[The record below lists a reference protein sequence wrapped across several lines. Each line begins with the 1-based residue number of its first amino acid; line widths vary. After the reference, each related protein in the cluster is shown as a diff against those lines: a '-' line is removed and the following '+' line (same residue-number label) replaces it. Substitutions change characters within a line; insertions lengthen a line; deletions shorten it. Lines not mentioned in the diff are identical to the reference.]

1 MTKVITKY
9 KDFCFDSLPEGDY
22 FTRKNPSTDER
33 IYLKIPESNNEDIS
47 FNAISITNF
56 GLYHFLPLER
66 VKRIKKFTITDIS

>member
-1 MTKVITKY
+1 MTKVTMKY
-9 KDFCFDSLPEGDY
+9 KDFCFESLPVGDY
-22 FTRKNPSTDER
+22 FTRKNPPTDEK

-56 GLYHFLPLER
+56 GLHRFLPLER